1 MVQYLNFNKTYRT
14 SFIFQNVGRKSNV
27 YCSTGRQPTKWKFFI
42 EKKKIPEAKVLQ
54 GINRQIA
61 YIAQSHLPLNFSNK
75 RHQQPPAHLSKLV
88 RNGMNKRQ
96 KIFFRHAIVLFWR
109 DMPVALVYPN

>member
-1 MVQYLNFNKTYRT
+1 MKILYR
-14 SFIFQNVGRKSNV
+14 
-27 YCSTGRQPTKWKFFI
+27 
-42 EKKKIPEAKVLQ
+42 KKIYIPEAKVLR

-109 DMPVALVYPN
+109 NMPVALVFPN

>member
-1 MVQYLNFNKTYRT
+1 MEILY
-14 SFIFQNVGRKSNV
+14 
-27 YCSTGRQPTKWKFFI
+27 
-42 EKKKIPEAKVLQ
+42 KKKKNIPEAKVLQ

-61 YIAQSHLPLNFSNK
+61 YIAQSHLPLNFSNE

-96 KIFFRHAIVLFWR
+96 KDLLSSRYSVILERHAGCFSIPELKRFLF
-109 DMPVALVYPN
+109 